1 MWVSAQAMWVRR
13 TAERVVV
20 GCGSTRQKFFGQRI
34 FNLDSSTARA
44 RLGERKEF
52 TYGGGKWAKLGFM
65 MLTAKRVEWA
75 ETNAKLKVV
84 PAVGGAVDWDW
95 GHRHFNRSESFL
107 NVPIKRTS

>member
-20 GCGSTRQKFFGQRI
+20 GCGSTLRQKYFGQRI
-34 FNLDSSTARA
+34 VNLDSSTARA
-44 RLGERKEF
+44 CPGKWQEY

-84 PAVGGAVDWDW
+84 PAVLGGAVDWDW
-95 GHRHFNRSESFL
+95 G
-107 NVPIKRTS
+107 P

>member
-1 MWVSAQAMWVRR
+1 
-13 TAERVVV
+13 
-20 GCGSTRQKFFGQRI
+20 
-34 FNLDSSTARA
+34 
-44 RLGERKEF
+44 
-52 TYGGGKWAKLGFM
+52 M

-107 NVPIKRTS
+107 SSDKENILNGLLSCFGWA